1 MGVRARE
8 ILHAPM
14 DGIRAVSKAGNKP
27 PLSCMNDGLQAA
39 AGASLGRGAIRIT
52 DTIISLPPGF
62 HIRVTN

>member
-1 MGVRARE
+1 
-8 ILHAPM
+8 M

-39 AGASLGRGAIRIT
+39 AGASLGRGAIQIT